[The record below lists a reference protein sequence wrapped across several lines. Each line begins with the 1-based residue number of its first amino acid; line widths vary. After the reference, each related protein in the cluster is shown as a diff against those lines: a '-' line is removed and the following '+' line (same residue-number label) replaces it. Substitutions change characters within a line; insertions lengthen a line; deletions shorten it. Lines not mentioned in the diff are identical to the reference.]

1 MLLVDTMLVGK
12 DELVEINKADEVT
25 PPQAGGRILRKVADP
40 NIYEVTTS
48 YDGHDAVGRRYEI
61 GPKCILRIVMRTLS
75 GRRRR
80 KFNEEEKA
88 IVDLEKG
95 ENYKEKK
102 VSRAKTG
109 SVRKGRK

>member
-1 MLLVDTMLVGK
+1 
-12 DELVEINKADEVT
+12 VT